1 MRNKMITTL
10 SIAAVS
16 FALAL
21 PITAQNTTEPLP
33 GTNQAMRMVPAQVA
47 LENGLDATKAAPGF
61 QFRAIVSAKVRLDS
75 GAELPRGTAL
85 LGTVANDDMNASGTS
100 KLAVRFTQAVLK
112 DGTTIPIKATIVG
125 AYRPDVQSNGEADL
139 TPGTQIPNNWND
151 GTLKVDQIGV
161 VKDVDLHSS
170 IASQNSGVFVATG
183 NHVVK
188 LPIGSELALAI
199 AQQTPG
205 QMAQNQ

>member
-1 MRNKMITTL
+1 MRNKTITTL

-21 PITAQNTTEPLP
+21 PMSAQSTTETQP
-33 GTNQAMRMVPAQVA
+33 GAAQAMRMVPAQVA

-85 LGTVANDDMNASGTS
+85 LGTVANDDMNANGTS

-125 AYRPDVQSNGEADL
+125 AYQPNTESNSEAGPA
-139 TPGTQIPNNWND
+139 PGQQVPNNWND

-161 VKDVDLHSS
+161 AKDVDLHSS
-170 IASQNSGVFVATG
+170 IASQNSGVFVAAG

-188 LPIGSELALAI
+188 LPAGSEFALAI

>member
-1 MRNKMITTL
+1 MRNRTITTL

-21 PITAQNTTEPLP
+21 PIPAQSTTAPLP

-47 LENGLDATKAAPGF
+47 LENALDATKAAPGF
-61 QFRAIVSAKVRLDS
+61 QFRAIVSTKVRLDS

-85 LGTVANDDMNASGTS
+85 LGTVSTDDMNANGTS
-100 KLAVRFTQAVLK
+100 KLALRFTQAVLK

-125 AYRPDVQSNGEADL
+125 AYRPNTEGNSEVGTA
-139 TPGTQIPNNWND
+139 PGTQVPNNWND

-161 VKDVDLHSS
+161 AKDVDLHSS
-170 IASQNSGVFVATG
+170 IASQNSGVFVAAG

-188 LPIGSELALAI
+188 LPAGSELALAI
-199 AQQTPG
+199 AQQTPR
-205 QMAQNQ
+205 QIAQDQ